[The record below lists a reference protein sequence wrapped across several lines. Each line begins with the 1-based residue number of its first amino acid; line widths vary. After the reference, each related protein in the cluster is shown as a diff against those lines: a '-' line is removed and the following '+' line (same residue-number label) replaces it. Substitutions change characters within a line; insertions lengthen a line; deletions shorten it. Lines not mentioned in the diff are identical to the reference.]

1 MSTLVVSLM
10 VIMMVIYS
18 GVEIVKS
25 LEMYE
30 DDVEMNDEEIR
41 TLCRINPKL
50 NICPENGMEKRKSSY
65 MRFGKSY
72 PIILDSE
79 SYPFEKRKSAYM
91 RFGKRYVDNNNDF
104 TKRKSAYMR

>member
-50 NICPENGMEKRKSSY
+50 NICPVV
-65 MRFGKSY
+65 
-72 PIILDSE
+72 ILLQ
-79 SYPFEKRKSAYM
+79 
-91 RFGKRYVDNNNDF
+91 FGKRYVDNNNDF
-104 TKRKSAYMR
+104 TKRKSAYMRFGR